1 MATPDA
7 APPLPGFSLGA
18 QGAEGR
24 IWYGEYLG
32 RPAVAKERFSKAYRH
47 RKLDEMLTK
56 QRTVAEARAFHRM
69 GDIGVRA
76 PKVYLTDVASGLVVM
91 ERLPGVTARQA
102 IIEAHAAGDAAR
114 VEAVA
119 RAIGDMVARV
129 HAAGFV
135 HGDLTT
141 SNMIVLAPEGGGEA
155 AGGGSGAPAAAAGEA
170 AAAAEAPPGGSASG
184 APRLALIDFGLSQ
197 RAKASQLLEERGVDL
212 YVMERA
218 FTSTHATCPEAFD
231 ATMEAYAGSGAW
243 SAAKGPASAQSRDG
257 TLSHLQRVRARG
269 RKRMAFG

>member
-1 MATPDA
+1 MVC
-7 APPLPGFSLGA
+7 PLLRS
-18 QGAEGR
+18 QR

-76 PKVYLTDVASGLVVM
+76 PKVFLTDVAGGLVVM

-102 IIEAHAAGDAAR
+102 IVEAHAAGDAAR
-114 VEAVA
+114 VDAVA

-155 AGGGSGAPAAAAGEA
+155 SARG
-170 AAAAEAPPGGSASG
+170 AAAAEAATESAAAGAAVSGASSAGSASG
-184 APRLALIDFGLSQ
+184 APQLALIDFGLSQ

>member
-1 MATPDA
+1 MRLLDSTGRAVRSAFPTWP
-7 APPLPGFSLGA
+7 APPLCIALPRT
-18 QGAEGR
+18 QR

-76 PKVYLTDVASGLVVM
+76 PKVYLTDVAGGLVVM
-91 ERLPGVTARQA
+91 ERLLGVTARQA
-102 IIEAHAAGDAAR
+102 IVEAHAAGNTAR

-141 SNMIVLAPEGGGEA
+141 SNMIVLAAEGA
-155 AGGGSGAPAAAAGEA
+155 ATDAGAAAGAASA
-170 AAAAEAPPGGSASG
+170 AASAGSRG
-184 APRLALIDFGLSQ
+184 APQLALIDFGLSQ

-231 ATMEAYAGSGAW
+231 ASMEAYAASEAW
-243 SAAKGPASAQSRDG
+243 TAAKGTASAQSRDG
-257 TLSHLQRVRARG
+257 TLAHLQRVRARG